1 VDLDSIKSFLR
12 TTLLGGTLVVL
23 PIVILI
29 LVFNWLYEFIVDKL
43 RPITNIILET
53 SKMQEFGAAALA
65 LILILICFFFVGL
78 IIRTNIGRV
87 IFEFLEQRT
96 LAKLPLYKIIK
107 ETTIQLMGSNK
118 TLFKNVALVRLYGND
133 TQITAFVTEKH
144 DDDSCTVFVPSG
156 PVPSAGF
163 IYHVK
168 KENVQIV
175 KYPIEKAMK
184 TIFSLGAGS
193 KELLKIAQS
202 EKY

>member
-1 VDLDSIKSFLR
+1 M
-12 TTLLGGTLVVL
+12 GGTLIVL

-29 LVFNWLYEFIVDKL
+29 LVFTWLYEFIVDKL

-53 SKMQEFGAAALA
+53 SKMQEFAAASLALA
-65 LILILICFFFVGL
+65 LILISFFLVGL
-78 IIRTNIGRV
+78 IIRTNIGRL
-87 IFEFLEQRT
+87 IFEFFEQKT

-107 ETTIQLMGSNK
+107 ETTIQLMGSNR

-144 DDDSCTVFVPSG
+144 DDGTCSVFVPSG
-156 PVPSAGF
+156 PIPSAGF

-168 KENVQIV
+168 KDNVQIV
-175 KYPIEKAMK
+175 DYPVETAMK

-193 KELLKIAQS
+193 KELLKA
-202 EKY
+202 KNL

>member
-1 VDLDSIKSFLR
+1 MDSIKSFLK
-12 TTLLGGTLVVL
+12 TTLLGGTLIVL

-29 LVFNWLYEFIVDKL
+29 LVFTWLYEFIVDKL

-53 SKMQEFGAAALA
+53 AKMQDFAAAALA
-65 LILILICFFFVGL
+65 LSLILISFFLVGL
-78 IIRTNIGRV
+78 IIRTNIGRI
-87 IFEFLEQRT
+87 IFEFFEQKT

-107 ETTIQLMGSNK
+107 ETTIQLMGSNR

-133 TQITAFVTEKH
+133 TQITSFVTEKH
-144 DDDSCTVFVPSG
+144 DDGSCTVFVPSG

-175 KYPIEKAMK
+175 DYPIETAMK
-184 TIFSLGAGS
+184 TVFSLGAGS
-193 KELLKIAQS
+193 KELLKSVQS
-202 EKY
+202 D

>member
-1 VDLDSIKSFLR
+1 MDSIKSFLK
-12 TTLLGGTLVVL
+12 TTLLGGTLIVL

-29 LVFNWLYEFIVDKL
+29 LVFTWLYDFIVDKL

-53 SKMQEFGAAALA
+53 AKMQDFAAAALA
-65 LILILICFFFVGL
+65 LSLILISFFLVGL
-78 IIRTNIGRV
+78 IIRTNIGRI
-87 IFEFLEQRT
+87 IFEFFEQKT

-107 ETTIQLMGSNK
+107 ETTIQLMGSNR

-133 TQITAFVTEKH
+133 TQITSFVTEKH
-144 DDDSCTVFVPSG
+144 EDGSCTVFVPSG

-175 KYPIEKAMK
+175 DYPIETAMK
-184 TIFSLGAGS
+184 TVFSLGAGS
-193 KELLKIAQS
+193 KELLKS
-202 EKY
+202 VKSG

>member
-1 VDLDSIKSFLR
+1 MDSIKSFLK
-12 TTLLGGTLVVL
+12 TTLLGGTLIVL

-29 LVFNWLYEFIVDKL
+29 LVFTWLYEFIVDKL

-53 SKMQEFGAAALA
+53 AKMQDFAAAALA
-65 LILILICFFFVGL
+65 LSLILISFFLVGL
-78 IIRTNIGRV
+78 IIRTNIGRI
-87 IFEFLEQRT
+87 IFEFFEQKT

-107 ETTIQLMGSNK
+107 ETTIQLMGSNR

-133 TQITAFVTEKH
+133 TQITSFVTEKH
-144 DDDSCTVFVPSG
+144 EDGSCTVFVPSG

-175 KYPIEKAMK
+175 DYPIETAMK
-184 TIFSLGAGS
+184 TVFSLGAGS
-193 KELLKIAQS
+193 KELLKS
-202 EKY
+202 VKSG